1 MKKKL
6 YLICLITGLVCVSIV
21 SSAQAITYGSCL
33 IIATG
38 RSSGLSFDDTP
49 WDPFLRPRHI
59 GFFSNIGFSH
69 CSQMTVIVIDKGRVH
84 HYSDVSAVELSQ
96 AIGAFVWRVFPDY
109 FFNLPPRVSIK
120 AAAIYA
126 SIG

>member
-6 YLICLITGLVCVSIV
+6 YFICLITGLVCVSIA
-21 SSAQAITYGSCL
+21 SSAQAITFGSCL
-33 IIATG
+33 IIAKG
-38 RSSGLSFDDTP
+38 RSSGCEGGAG
-49 WDPFLRPRHI
+49 WDPFIHPRHI
-59 GFFSNIGFSH
+59 GFFPNIGFSH
-69 CSQMTVIVIDKGRVH
+69 CSQMKVIIIDKGRVH